1 MIQRLPKSIGCLF
14 WRLKELKKTLL
25 KKDHRDSFSRYY
37 VPKDPQQINFIE
49 KLEGHD
55 NGATISF
62 IIEKL
67 EEATFK
73 FLQDSVN
80 IL

>member
-14 WRLKELKKTLL
+14 CRLKELKKTLL

-55 NGATISF
+55 N
-62 IIEKL
+62 EKS

>member
-14 WRLKELKKTLL
+14 CRLKELKKTLQ

-62 IIEKL
+62 IIEKS